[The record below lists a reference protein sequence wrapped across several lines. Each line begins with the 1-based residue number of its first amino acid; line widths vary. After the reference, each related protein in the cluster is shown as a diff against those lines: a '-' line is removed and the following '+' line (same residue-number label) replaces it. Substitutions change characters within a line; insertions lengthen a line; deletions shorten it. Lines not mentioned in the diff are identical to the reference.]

1 MVMEAYR
8 SGLVAHPK
16 RTLAGKFFTS
26 VCPPSFDRTE
36 IILQQQWKLSRG
48 FKVFAF
54 EKDDIILFEFRTKR
68 DKKKVVKGGPWNI
81 DGILLVLKECP
92 QDISLA
98 DIDFSVACFWVKNCG
113 KPSKQRPL
121 TREFK
126 THVYGPWLRYDPE
139 PAGKGLPVKPNYFEL
154 CNEVG
159 LEYEETL
166 TYAQFLV
173 GVEVDVI
180 YASEHE
186 WGGKKLIRSLL
197 ITEYDYCFRFPC
209 SPTRV
214 IKDVLALEVD
224 KISPL
229 ARLTAED
236 KASIVCGFVDHLMTQ
251 RETWSKKRWV
261 PLLVRVEKTILVP
274 PVDMETM
281 LQEAKDKELHETI
294 NSMVIKLVDPCLEK
308 SDDLLMRNIRDGIG
322 EVGLTHQVP
331 DFYIEMLMGW
341 VKDLNN
347 FSPRSSKLKLHPDHN
362 KCVTV
367 LGLDMDLFG
376 TCCVCQEDFFLGEEA
391 TLTYPCSHAFHTC
404 CIEDWIQQSQKCP
417 LCRLQLQVLSSLD
430 VFS

>member
-98 DIDFSVACFWVKNCG
+98 DIDFSVACFWVKVLGLPYFWYIEADVEKIGKKLSDESLISFKCDYSTRCFWVKAHINLKKPLPPGFYIGRGRRRQFVQFKYKNLGEFCEHCGMISHQNCG

-173 GVEVDVI
+173 GVEVDVV

-197 ITEYDYCFRFPC
+197 
-209 SPTRV
+209 
-214 IKDVLALEVD
+214 
-224 KISPL
+224 
-229 ARLTAED
+229 
-236 KASIVCGFVDHLMTQ
+236 
-251 RETWSKKRWV
+251 
-261 PLLVRVEKTILVP
+261 
-274 PVDMETM
+274 
-281 LQEAKDKELHETI
+281 
-294 NSMVIKLVDPCLEK
+294 
-308 SDDLLMRNIRDGIG
+308 
-322 EVGLTHQVP
+322 
-331 DFYIEMLMGW
+331 
-341 VKDLNN
+341 
-347 FSPRSSKLKLHPDHN
+347 
-362 KCVTV
+362 
-367 LGLDMDLFG
+367 
-376 TCCVCQEDFFLGEEA
+376 
-391 TLTYPCSHAFHTC
+391 
-404 CIEDWIQQSQKCP
+404 
-417 LCRLQLQVLSSLD
+417 
-430 VFS
+430 